1 MVDKALTTCKALVY
15 NQGMKNIKQAVV
27 ILLLIV
33 APVAIYFLWPSD
45 EARIRKLISA
55 EVSAFEAKDMEAFLS
70 GISFSYRDDRGVSY
84 VLIKR
89 VMEERLKRYDD
100 IKISYSDMLIEVRE
114 DETATAVMDLSVTA
128 RGQDADSTL
137 GYVLGGPDAP
147 AVINLTLKKE
157 GAGSWKIRSSKWPPS
172 YSF

>member
-89 VMEERLKRYDD
+89 VMEERLKRYSD
-100 IKISYSDMLIEVRE
+100 INISYSDMLIEVRE
-114 DETATAVMDLSVTA
+114 DETATAVMDLRVTA
-128 RGQDADSTL
+128 RDSEETRR
-137 GYVLGGPDAP
+137 YVLGGPDAP